1 MTTQERMT
9 ATSKANA
16 KAADKAGYTVFDGGG
31 VGVWVELRGNR
42 AYLCGS
48 SSPLAYPDQQAAR
61 RAFKRIRPDLEP
73 TTI

>member
-1 MTTQERMT
+1 MT

-16 KAADKAGYTVFDGGG
+16 KAAEKAGYTLFDGGG
-31 VGVWVELRGNR
+31 VGVWVECKGNR

-48 SSPLAYPDQQAAR
+48 TNVLAYPDQQAAR
-61 RAFKRIRPDLEP
+61 RAFKRVRSDLEP